1 MESKVNVLSNAEHE
15 LEVKLE
21 YSEIKNEVEEAYQ
34 KEKKSIAMPGFRKG
48 KVPMA
53 MLKKAYGEAIEY
65 RASED
70 IANKKFWDIVKEKDL
85 KPISMPSMTDLDFQ
99 INDFL
104 SFKVKYEVKPVLDLK
119 DYTGLE
125 IEKPVFK
132 VKDED
137 ISAEVN
143 NMLKSKATFELVESV
158 EDNNHRITVDLQR
171 IDKDGK
177 AMEGSKS
184 ENMVIDLS
192 DSKVNEN
199 IVKNAQ
205 KKKNGEEFEFSFT
218 DSHMHGEEEHVEDY
232 NYVAIIK
239 KIEKIVLPE
248 ADEELIQQLSGK
260 KAKTLDELTDFTKSN
275 YEKYYLDQSDKIF
288 ENSLLT
294 EIVKNND
301 FEPSKGYVETVL
313 SRLVETEKQNA
324 QQYKQPVPNDNVL
337 KENLKAKA
345 EWNAKW
351 QIIMENIAEKEKI
364 EVTDSDLE
372 ELAKEEALKVG
383 IPADKLIKYYK
394 DSNRKESMIEEKVF
408 KFLKDNNKVIEIDPD
423 EKAKEVKK
431 TKEAELAKA
440 KKEAKSKTKESKKK
454 DEDKK

>member
-1 MESKVNVLSNAEHE
+1 METKVNVLSNTEHE
-15 LEVKLE
+15 LEAKLE
-21 YSEIKNEVEEAYQ
+21 YSEIKNEIEEAYK
-34 KEKKSIAMPGFRKG
+34 KERKSIVMPGFRKG
-48 KVPMA
+48 KVPMP
-53 MLKKAYGEAIEY
+53 MLKKVYGEAIEY

-70 IANKKFWDIVKEKDL
+70 IANKKFWDIVKEQDL

-99 INDFL
+99 MDDSL

-119 DYTGLE
+119 NYTGLE

-143 NMLKSKATFELVESV
+143 NMLKSKAAFELADSV
-158 EDNNHRITVDLQR
+158 ADNNHRITVDLQR

-177 AMEGSKS
+177 AMEGSRS

-205 KKKNGEEFEFSFT
+205 EKKNGEEFEFSFT

-232 NYVAIIK
+232 NYVAVIK

-248 ADEELIQQLSGK
+248 ANEELIQQLSGK
-260 KAKTLDELTDFTKSN
+260 KAKTIEELTEFTKSN
-275 YEKYYLDQSDKIF
+275 YEKYYTDQSDRIF

-294 EIVKNND
+294 EIVKNNE

-313 SRLVETEKQNA
+313 NRLVESEKQNA
-324 QQYKQPVPNDNVL
+324 KQYKQPIPNDKVL
-337 KENLKAKA
+337 KENLKSKA

-372 ELAKEEALKVG
+372 ELAKEEAEKIG
-383 IPADKLIKYYK
+383 IPADKLVKYYK

-423 EKAKEVKK
+423 EKAKK
-431 TKEAELAKA
+431 AKA
-440 KKEAKSKTKESKKK
+440 EKEKKESKSKTKVSKKK

>member
-218 DSHMHGEEEHVEDY
+218 DSHMHGDEEHVEDY

-431 TKEAELAKA
+431 AKEAELAKA

>member
-1 MESKVNVLSNAEHE
+1 
-15 LEVKLE
+15 
-21 YSEIKNEVEEAYQ
+21 
-34 KEKKSIAMPGFRKG
+34 
-48 KVPMA
+48 
-53 MLKKAYGEAIEY
+53 
-65 RASED
+65 
-70 IANKKFWDIVKEKDL
+70 
-85 KPISMPSMTDLDFQ
+85 
-99 INDFL
+99 
-104 SFKVKYEVKPVLDLK
+104 
-119 DYTGLE
+119 
-125 IEKPVFK
+125 
-132 VKDED
+132 ED

-143 NMLKSKATFELVESV
+143 NMLKSKATFELVDSV
-158 EDNNHRITVDLQR
+158 TDNNHKITVDLQR

-205 KKKNGEEFEFSFT
+205 NKKNGEEFEFSFT
-218 DSHMHGEEEHVEDY
+218 DSHMHGDHEHVEDY
-232 NYVAIIK
+232 NYVAVVK

-260 KAKTLDELTDFTKSN
+260 KAKTIEELTDFTKSN
-275 YEKYYLDQSDKIF
+275 YEKYYSDQSERIF

-294 EIVKNND
+294 EIVKNNE

-324 QQYKQPVPNDNVL
+324 KQYKQPVPNDNIL
-337 KENLKAKA
+337 RENLKSKA

-372 ELAKEEALKVG
+372 ELAKEEAEKVG
-383 IPADKLIKYYK
+383 IPADKLVKYYK

-408 KFLKDNNKVIEIDPD
+408 KFLKENNKVIEIDPD
-423 EKAKEVKK
+423 EKAKELKK
-431 TKEAELAKA
+431 AKEAEQAEA
-440 KKEAKSKTKESKKK
+440 KKETKSKTKESKKK
-454 DEDKK
+454 DEDNK